1 MRVTTSKQNETLKGE
16 LTLHLAL
23 LGGILAVMWAVEV
36 ADLLLFGV
44 SLDAYG
50 IRPRSAEGLAG
61 ILFAPFLHGGF
72 AHLLGNSVLFVVLG
86 SLVLFHEVRD
96 FVLTTVLAVLVG
108 GLGVWLFGGSGT
120 VHVGASGVIFGYFGY
135 LLLRGYFR
143 RSLGAILLSLSLLV
157 FYGWLLF
164 GLLPFQ
170 PGISWLG
177 HLFGFLGGALS
188 AYLLRSKT
196 T

>member
-170 PGISWLG
+170 PGVSWLG